1 MRTQFEMDEE
11 IKTRFLAFAMNKAPA
26 HSLKPERFMNKM
38 LMNKG
43 TLGAFSPDGLDE
55 KGLERRNPVIAVLGD
70 SVTAGHFEWTID
82 PAELFKGI
90 GEGPSG
96 PLEITDAREVYHERF
111 RLKLIDK
118 YEETSV
124 SVINA
129 GIAGDDI
136 SGMER
141 RLSRDIINCQPDL
154 VLINGSLNWPADI
167 SLLSV
172 FEETLRRMVKRIQA
186 ETEADIILMT
196 PNAEG
201 PSLFNPNGSTLRER
215 VEIIRRVAAE
225 EGTCLSDTYA
235 VWADFLEMGYDVTQL
250 LANKINHPSKAGHEV
265 YAIELM
271 KLFE

>member
-1 MRTQFEMDEE
+1 MRTQFEMEE
-11 IKTRFLAFAMNKAPA
+11 NLKNEFLEFAKSKTPVK
-26 HSLKPERFMNKM
+26 SLKPERFINKM
-38 LMNKG
+38 KKNKG

-82 PAELFKGI
+82 IAELFNGVAF
-90 GEGPSG
+90 EG

-111 RLKLIDK
+111 RMKLIDK

-129 GIAGDDI
+129 GVAGDDI
-136 SGMER
+136 IGMER

-154 VLINGSLNWPADI
+154 VLINGSLNWPADKGPD
-167 SLLSV
+167 SV
-172 FEETLRRMVKRIQA
+172 FGESLRRIVKRIKA

-201 PSLFNPNGSTLRER
+201 PSPFSPNGSTLPER
-215 VEIIRRVAAE
+215 VEIIRRIAAE
-225 EGTCLSDTYA
+225 EETCLCDTYA
-235 VWADFLEMGYDVTQL
+235 VWMEFLENGYDSAKM
-250 LANKINHPSKAGHEV
+250 LANGINHPSKAGHEV